1 MCWRPGT
8 ERFSRYK
15 VATQTMQPE
24 ASKPLLTFALA
35 ALNQERFIREAVE
48 AAFAQTY
55 SPLEIILSDDCSED
69 RTFEIMCEMAKA
81 YRGPHRIVLNRNPVR
96 RSIGGHIN
104 RIMEVSQGE
113 LILAAAGDDIS
124 LPRRTQA

>member
-1 MCWRPGT
+1 MPPDST
-8 ERFSRYK
+8 
-15 VATQTMQPE
+15 
-24 ASKPLLTFALA
+24 SKPLLTFALA

-81 YRGPHRIVLNRNPVR
+81 YRGPHRIVLNRNPIR
-96 RSIGGHIN
+96 RSIGG
-104 RIMEVSQGE
+104 
-113 LILAAAGDDIS
+113 IS
-124 LPRRTQA
+124 TGSWKSPKAN

>member
-1 MCWRPGT
+1 MEPG
-8 ERFSRYK
+8 
-15 VATQTMQPE
+15 ATSQ
-24 ASKPLLTFALA
+24 AALTFVVA
-35 ALNQERFIREAVE
+35 ALNAERFIREAVG

-69 RTFEIMCEMAKA
+69 RTFEIMCEMAKV
-81 YRGPHRIVLNRNPVR
+81 YRGPHRIVLNRNPIR

-113 LILAAAGDDIS
+113 LILAAAGADIS
-124 LPRRTQA
+124 LPPRDKSTYEAWES